1 MLAAFIIARPP
12 PTRNCPCVRPSDKAS
27 SWQAILHQTSRCP
40 AGIDCMQKHPHS
52 KPERH
57 SVPKPGLLIALLII
71 VIVAVFYGIRNSQ
84 NTDDSPDSPA
94 TLTRQGEA
102 RVPTTQTA
110 SWDEIDDPSKDGWD
124 TEVFANEATK
134 QLKSLGKLLAD
145 PDKIDD
151 ASVGKLI
158 IDDFA
163 CEPLRPENL
172 ETIRDDQLLKID
184 RLRSAAT
191 DQHSNQLP
199 LRGAGDL
206 AEAMRAVA
214 KPLSGA
220 TDVRFKAKVFNVTP
234 TPGGITTRQY
244 FSISGRTKSGT
255 VEQHA
260 TWEIGWTTDTSDT
273 PPRMQWLRVKE
284 FEQTASQLTHGA
296 LFTDCT
302 ESVLGKNQSYQHQ
315 FLRGMNDWLERIQ
328 DNSPFA
334 ILGNPGLAVGDVNGD
349 GLDDLYVC
357 QEAGLPNRLFI
368 QNPDGSARE
377 ESAAWGLDWLQ
388 SSRSALF
395 VDLDNDSD
403 QDLVVSILG
412 GVVVAE
418 NDGKGHFRLRDVLA
432 TSEDTMSLSAVDYDL
447 DGRLDIYVCAYHENG
462 RFESDT
468 SHALPGASAGFVV
481 HDANNGGTNSL
492 FHNRISN
499 DGNWSFKDVTREVGL
514 NTNNHRWSLAASW
527 DDFDNDGDQDLY
539 VANDY
544 GRDHFYR
551 NDLKSPATTP
561 PSEVKPQFTDI
572 STTARVED
580 SATGMSMTWGDY
592 NRDGWM
598 DAFVSNMWSSAGQ
611 RVTYQKKFQEGAYAE
626 QKQRIQRLA
635 RGNTLLQNQ
644 GDGTF
649 SDQSAPAGIE
659 MGRWAWGS
667 HFIDVNNDGW
677 EDLIVSNGYI
687 TTEDTGDL

>member
-1 MLAAFIIARPP
+1 
-12 PTRNCPCVRPSDKAS
+12 
-27 SWQAILHQTSRCP
+27 
-40 AGIDCMQKHPHS
+40 MQKQAHS
-52 KPERH
+52 KSARH
-57 SVPKPGLLIALLII
+57 KVPKPGLLFVLL
-71 VIVAVFYGIRNSQ
+71 VVVTVAIFYGINNSRN
-84 NTDDSPDSPA
+84 TEVSPDSPGA
-94 TLTRQGEA
+94 PSHQGEA
-102 RVPTTQTA
+102 RVPTARTA
-110 SWDEIDDPSKDGWD
+110 SWDEIDNPSKDGWD

-134 QLKSLGKLLAD
+134 QLKSLGKLLSH
-145 PDKIDD
+145 PDQIDD
-151 ASVGKLI
+151 ASVGNLI
-158 IDDFA
+158 TDDFA
-163 CEPLRPENL
+163 CSTLRPENL

-184 RLRSAAT
+184 RLLNAAT
-191 DQHSNQLP
+191 DQNPRQLP

-206 AEAMRAVA
+206 AEAIRAVA
-214 KPLSGA
+214 KPLSVA

-234 TPGGITTRQY
+234 TPGGFTTRQY
-244 FSISGRTKSGT
+244 FSISGRTKPGT

-260 TWEIGWTTDTSDT
+260 TWEIGWTTGVGGK
-273 PPRMQWLRVKE
+273 PPRMQWLRVQE
-284 FEQTASQLTHGA
+284 FEQTACHLPQGA

-302 ESVLGKNQSYQHQ
+302 ESILGKNQIYQHQ

-334 ILGNPGLAVGDVNGD
+334 ILGNPGMAVGDVNGD

-377 ESAAWGLDWLQ
+377 ESAAWGIDWLQ

-395 VDLDNDSD
+395 VDLDNDGD

-418 NDGKGHFRLRDVLA
+418 NDGKGHLRLRDVLT

-462 RFESDT
+462 KFESDT
-468 SHALPGASAGFVV
+468 SNALPGASAGFVV
-481 HDANNGGTNSL
+481 HEANNGGSNSL
-492 FHNRISN
+492 VHNRISN
-499 DGNWSFKDVTREVGL
+499 DGNGSFKDVTKEVGL
-514 NTNNHRWSLAASW
+514 DKNNHRWSLAASW
-527 DDFDNDGDQDLY
+527 DDYDNDGDQDLY

-544 GRDHFYR
+544 VRDHFYR
-551 NDLKSPATTP
+551 KDLKSTATTP
-561 PSEVKPQFTDI
+561 ASEAKPQFTDI
-572 STTARVED
+572 STMAHVED

-592 NRDGWM
+592 DRDGWM

-611 RVTYQKKFQEGAYAE
+611 RVTYQSKFQKDAPAE

-635 RGNTLLQNQ
+635 RGNTLLHNQ

-649 SDQSAPAGIE
+649 TDQSAPAGIE

-667 HFIDVNNDGW
+667 HFIDANNDGW
-677 EDLIVSNGYI
+677 EDLVVSNGYI